1 MNSDWTITVTAN
13 ERERELLEAKNILY
27 KVDRLS
33 LTIICSRIPVSET
46 TQLRLYL
53 LFERSDGED
62 V

>member
-33 LTIICSRIPVSET
+33 LTIIRLRIPVYKT
-46 TQLRLYL
+46 TLLYIYL
-53 LFERSDGED
+53 
-62 V
+62 

>member
-1 MNSDWTITVTAN
+1 M
-13 ERERELLEAKNILY
+13 RERELPEAKNILY
-27 KVDRLS
+27 KADRLS

-53 LFERSDGED
+53 LFEQSDGED